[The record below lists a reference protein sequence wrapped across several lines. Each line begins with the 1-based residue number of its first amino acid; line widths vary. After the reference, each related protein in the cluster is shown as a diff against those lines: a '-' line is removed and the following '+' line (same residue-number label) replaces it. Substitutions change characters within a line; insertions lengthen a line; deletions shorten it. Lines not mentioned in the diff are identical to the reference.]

1 MKQSHSG
8 IRSILTAT
16 FLITLVTLGFSAP
29 AFSQDCV
36 QKRSTPKAPDS
47 IAKLENPLQATPE
60 NTSAGQELFNHTA
73 KPLACIQCHGINGN
87 GHGMMAR
94 GMEPK
99 PRDFTCSA
107 MMSQIPDGQ
116 LFWIIKNGSQ
126 GTGMMA
132 YKALEENQIWQLIL
146 HIRHLGK

>member
-1 MKQSHSG
+1 MKQRHSG
-8 IRSILTAT
+8 IGSILTAT
-16 FLITLVTLGFSAP
+16 FLIAFTLGFSGP
-29 AFSQDCV
+29 AFAQDCV
-36 QKRSTPKAPDS
+36 QKRSTQNAPEA

-60 NTSAGQELFNHTA
+60 NIAAGEKLFNHTA

-94 GMEPK
+94 GMAPK
-99 PRDFTCSA
+99 PRDFTCSE
-107 MMSQIPDGQ
+107 MMKQIADGQ

-132 YKALEENQIWQLIL
+132 YKAMEDNQIWQLIL
-146 HIRHLGK
+146 HIRHLAK